1 MDRDQY
7 EDARVFHAEQLRLM
21 AGDDRELMQELI
33 ELYAG
38 HAEIEWPMLL
48 GAVREGA
55 MEQIRALA
63 HALKG
68 SSLTIGAEV
77 AARALQQVEES
88 ARGRSLDS
96 LREAVEQARGAYVSA
111 CRQMRA
117 LLAAA

>member
-1 MDRDQY
+1 MDPKH
-7 EDARVFHAEQLRLM
+7 ENARAFDTEQLRVM
-21 AGDDRELMQELI
+21 SGDDRELMHELV

-38 HAEIEWPMLL
+38 HAEIEWPMPV

-55 MEQIRALA
+55 LDQIRSLA

-68 SSLTIGAEV
+68 TSLTIGAEV
-77 AARALQQVEES
+77 AARALQQVEEA
-88 ARGRSLDS
+88 ARGRSLDN
-96 LREAVEQARGAYVSA
+96 LRDAVESARGAYSSA